1 VQFSTPGVE
10 QAMRADLAKHTAAH
24 DIPAPVLSMIPTTRV
39 GRPDTAAIRLGIF
52 AQLKQIALQAYDRI
66 VGLLLTD
73 IAVDGAITKAP
84 GGGKVA
90 GPSPVDRRKQGMKRS
105 VLVEGYARRSP
116 KKPPP
121 GAARQGLGEGVLE
134 GEWIDEKNM
143 GELGGFSLH
152 GTAGL
157 LAAGATTQIG

>member
-1 VQFSTPGVE
+1 
-10 QAMRADLAKHTAAH
+10 
-24 DIPAPVLSMIPTTRV
+24 MIPTTRV

-73 IAVDGAITKAP
+73 IAVDSAITKAP
-84 GGGKVA
+84 GGGEVA

-116 KKPPP
+116 KKPPL
-121 GAARQGLGEGVLE
+121 GAARQGLCERGLE
-134 GEWIDEKNM
+134 GEW
-143 GELGGFSLH
+143 S
-152 GTAGL
+152 
-157 LAAGATTQIG
+157 